1 MFLAELDCILQGVD
15 LPDILLIREIDKETN
30 DGNGIACADHCPRQ
44 SVNARAVIG
53 GRSVLILIDDLHPH
67 EVLAGL
73 RQRNR
78 HRPGIEVDNGKRIQ
92 RVAVRTNNTLLDG
105 RSKLTAMPELT
116 EAAVLDDA
124 GEINIGLSAVV
135 VLDGDEHGW

>member
-1 MFLAELDCILQGVD
+1 M
-15 LPDILLIREIDKETN
+15 
-30 DGNGIACADHCPRQ
+30 
-44 SVNARAVIG
+44 SARAVIG
-53 GRSVLILIDDLHPH
+53 CRGVLILIDDLHPH
-67 EVLAGL
+67 EALAGL

-116 EAAVLDDA
+116 EAAVLDDP
-124 GEINIGLSAVV
+124 GEINIGLGAVV
-135 VLDGDEHGW
+135 VLDGDWLGRWTSRLRRCDRTRCYHQRHGC